1 MRPSLVCL
9 ASAASGVR
17 HRVAMA
23 SAAKCV
29 ADAQG
34 LSLWLLW
41 GVTRGVGYCR
51 FEELFAAVPG
61 LRVFNI
67 SEDLVDHVAE
77 LVRRRSNVTLDNL
90 RPALPHF
97 KEFAPGSLFVWDI
110 KVAGDLARRVAPNWK
125 QLYFAP
131 AAPLRRESAGYVRR
145 HGLTSRLGIRVRVTD
160 ASRDKRRPHREPAEL
175 EETVKS
181 LIAIPW
187 HVPVFVVTDSEF
199 VQQMMASHFA
209 NTRCLPKAFET
220 HLKGGRFVKRM
231 DRSAM
236 MTFVKEVDCLCH
248 CGLIASIGGFLNES
262 HVRHKILTG
271 IGAAGVVRR
280 FLQTAHSSS

>member
-1 MRPSLVCL
+1 
-9 ASAASGVR
+9 
-17 HRVAMA
+17 MA
-23 SAAKCV
+23 SAAKCF
-29 ADAQG
+29 ADAHG
-34 LSLWLLW
+34 LSLWLMW

-61 LRVFNI
+61 LRVFNV

-77 LVRRRSNVTLDNL
+77 LVRRRSKVTLDDL
-90 RPALPHF
+90 RPVLPHF
-97 KEFAPGSLFVWDI
+97 KEFAPGSLFSWDLRDT
-110 KVAGDLARRVAPNWK
+110 GDLARRVARNWA

-131 AAPLRRESAGYVRR
+131 AASLRRQSADYVRR
-145 HGLTSRLGIRVRVTD
+145 HGLTSRLGIRVRVTEV
-160 ASRDKRRPHREPAEL
+160 SQDKRRPHREPAEL

-209 NTRCLPKAFET
+209 NARSIFKAFET
-220 HLKGGRFVKRM
+220 NAEGGRFVKRM

-248 CGLIASIGGFLNES
+248 CGLIASIGGFLNQN
-262 HVRHKILTG
+262 HVKHKILAGTG
-271 IGAAGVVRR
+271 APTVWRR
-280 FLQTAHSSS
+280 FLQTAPSSS